1 MRARPV
7 RIFYGAD
14 IAVCCLSPNHCNM
27 DQHIITVYIDDKPY
41 RFRVNIDHKKEK
53 TTYLVSSENEE
64 DFIPQDF
71 RIDEDGRADIEGG
84 QRTVEQEQIA
94 RLVWQ
99 EIINKQKP

>member
-1 MRARPV
+1 
-7 RIFYGAD
+7 
-14 IAVCCLSPNHCNM
+14 M

-41 RFRVNIDHKKEK
+41 RFRVHVDHKREK
-53 TTYLVSSENEE
+53 TTYLVSSESDE

-71 RIDEDGRADIEGG
+71 RIDENGHTDIDEAR
-84 QRTVEQEQIA
+84 RTVEQEQIA